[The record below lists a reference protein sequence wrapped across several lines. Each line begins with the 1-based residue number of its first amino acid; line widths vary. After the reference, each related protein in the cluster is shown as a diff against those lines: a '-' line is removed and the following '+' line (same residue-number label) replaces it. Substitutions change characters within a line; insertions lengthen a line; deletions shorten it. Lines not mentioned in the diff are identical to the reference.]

1 MGSIHWQMKELR
13 QNWDKEK
20 FRNLHH
26 EDFLFI
32 RETELLHRDDHV
44 ENIDRLV
51 TEGKFDLS
59 KSPTL
64 VHENEYI
71 SEARWQD
78 GNERV
83 TRVFMIK
90 EGKAWRQIVSRIPI
104 EEAP

>member
-1 MGSIHWQMKELR
+1 MGSIHWQMKALR

-26 EDFLFI
+26 KDFLFI

-44 ENIDRLV
+44 ENIDRLI
-51 TEGKFDLS
+51 TEEKFDLS

-78 GNERV
+78 GSEIV

-104 EEAP
+104 EEAL

>member
-51 TEGKFDLS
+51 TEGKFALS
-59 KSPTL
+59 SVQQHL
-64 VHENEYI
+64 HIHLYV
-71 SEARWQD
+71 
-78 GNERV
+78 V
-83 TRVFMIK
+83 
-90 EGKAWRQIVSRIPI
+90 
-104 EEAP
+104 